1 MPQQPRPYH
10 DDASTL
16 GTKSLGAGDVDD
28 HTITQGQSLPRIF
41 IAGDELQSL
50 CRAEISGGDS
60 HAIVGFPPTCLPIVR
75 LLLGNHCCVDCGDE
89 EQDRLI
95 YASIGYGTILCA
107 ECAHRHVTMSEKVGE
122 RYTIVYIVYNLNI
135 FTYVYL
141 SHII

>member
-75 LLLGNHCCVDCGDE
+75 LLAGNHCCVDCGDE

-107 ECAHRHVTMSEKVGE
+107 ECAHRHVTMSEKVSDI
-122 RYTIVYIVYNLNI
+122 RLFFCTILTN
-135 FTYVYL
+135 YL
-141 SHII
+141 PPFIYHII